1 MGQPDD
7 RRALSMTVLMTP
19 DMANFAG
26 KVHGGTL
33 LKFLD
38 QVAYSCASRYAGTYA
53 VTLSVDRVL
62 FRDAILV
69 GEVVSFSATVN
80 YTGRTSLEVGIRVDT
95 ENIRDGTRRHT
106 NSSYFTMVAVD
117 DAGNPV
123 AVPPLVP
130 VTELEHMR
138 YQAAV
143 ARRSALRAAF
153 AD

>member
-1 MGQPDD
+1 
-7 RRALSMTVLMTP
+7 MTVLMTP

-38 QVAYSCASRYAGTYA
+38 QVAYSCASRYAGTYV

-69 GEVVSFSATVN
+69 GELVSFSATVN

-106 NSSYFTMVAVD
+106 SSSYFTMVAVD

-130 VTELEHMR
+130 VTELECVRH
-138 YQAAV
+138 QAAV

>member
-69 GEVVSFSATVN
+69 GELVSFSATVN